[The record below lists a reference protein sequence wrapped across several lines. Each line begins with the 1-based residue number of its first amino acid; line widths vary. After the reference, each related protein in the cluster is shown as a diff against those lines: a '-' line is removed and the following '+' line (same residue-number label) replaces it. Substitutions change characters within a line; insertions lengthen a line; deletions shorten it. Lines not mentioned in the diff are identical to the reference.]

1 MIAIFKFLR
10 LILIAT
16 FWLSIL
22 WLLFNVGMS
31 LLLSE
36 TINFQW
42 EFLLIPVVSF
52 LILNTVQNYIDSSNE
67 TKLSEQRLL
76 QEQAQKEA
84 DMLQEQAQKEADMKE
99 EKRLIKREQNL
110 ITECLQMIKDNKA
123 SINLLKSKLEKIRR
137 HKWSEESEKIYMWI
151 ESKQA
156 SNRQEKERKEIEKQ
170 KKIDNAAK
178 ELCSDETQWNSYL
191 NKKLSLGMH
200 LDVVNIIYG
209 EAHDKKVNVS
219 KNQEVIKYKYLPFKN
234 SRGNTN
240 YKLEV
245 TYTDNRVTSFKDI

>member
-76 QEQAQKEA
+76 QEQDQ
-84 DMLQEQAQKEADMKE
+84 LEADMKE
-99 EKRLIKREQNL
+99 EKKLIKKEQIL

-137 HKWSEESEKIYMWI
+137 HKWSEESEKIYTWI

-156 SNRQEKERKEIEKQ
+156 SNRQDKERKEIEKQ
-170 KKIDNAAK
+170 KKMDNAAK

-191 NKKLSLGMH
+191 NKELSLGMH

>member
-1 MIAIFKFLR
+1 MIVIFKFLR

-76 QEQAQKEA
+76 QEQDQ
-84 DMLQEQAQKEADMKE
+84 LEADMKE
-99 EKRLIKREQNL
+99 EKKLIKKEQIL

>member
-1 MIAIFKFLR
+1 MIVIFKFLR

-22 WLLFNVGMS
+22 WLLFNVGMG

-76 QEQAQKEA
+76 QEQ
-84 DMLQEQAQKEADMKE
+84 EQLEADMKE
-99 EKRLIKREQNL
+99 EKKLIKKEQIL
-110 ITECLQMIKDNKA
+110 ITECLQMIKDNEA
-123 SINLLKSKLEKIRR
+123 SINLLMSKLKKIRR
-137 HKWSEESEKIYMWI
+137 HKWPESEKIYEWI

-156 SNRQEKERKEIEKQ
+156 SNRQEKERKKIEEQ

-178 ELCSDETQWNSYL
+178 ELCSDETQWKSYL

-200 LDVVNIIYG
+200 LDVVKIICG